1 MKTKKKLCLFDNVSG
16 QSQEGTGSHF
26 LVMGTLPAKATIWT
40 YIMAA
45 LFFLFY
51 SSRRIF
57 WFSRQVM
64 IIGGTYG
71 FEVGSLADRSG
82 KFRLEIKDVS
92 RPQRKTW
99 SRWNVGSV

>member
-1 MKTKKKLCLFDNVSG
+1 MDWESFPCHEYITHKSNDMDLHY
-16 QSQEGTGSHF
+16 GSSF
-26 LVMGTLPAKATIWT
+26 
-40 YIMAA
+40 
-45 LFFLFY
+45 FFLFY

-82 KFRLEIKDVS
+82 KFRLEIKYVS

-99 SRWNVGSV
+99 SRRNVGSV